1 MNRNQFVAE
10 AQYLQNIRFPPQK
23 ATGQDAH
30 SPLSP
35 LTQTS
40 PLYPDGLIAPIWV
53 RKHIELL
60 PSVFVLFLRLF
71 ESTARPPNI
80 PISPLH
86 AQSFSDKVRLI
97 RCASFRTLTWNFG
110 TMEAG

>member
-1 MNRNQFVAE
+1 MENRFTIDAWC
-10 AQYLQNIRFPPQK
+10 LQNIRFPPQK

-53 RKHIELL
+53 RKHTELL
-60 PSVFVLFLRLF
+60 PSVFVLFLRLY
-71 ESTARPPNI
+71 ESQLRPPNV

-86 AQSFSDKVRLI
+86 TQAYNDKVRLSLCP
-97 RCASFRTLTWNFG
+97 RCALSFG
-110 TMEAG
+110 G